1 MFRFPY
7 QSLCLS
13 ICVHVW
19 VRSPSGLSPGLSPWL
34 TSFPAL
40 ISMVRRRVSSW
51 PALGRSNQNFTG
63 CARETR
69 GIANKTPAA
78 KSASSCATPSS
89 ESTRFH
95 LAITSSPHGE
105 ASPMELSH
113 DVDTCLS
120 IHQWVINRSHR
131 QGSQL
136 KASWKKKQ
144 GSCSQHKRYSQAC
157 RGCMSDR
164 VLYFA
169 VTQRDI
175 RMVQSADVWEM
186 KEREAVSLMNY
197 IWLATLNSTACQN
210 IITQHCVT
218 ARITEEAE
226 GEKEMK
232 MGEWRLI
239 SHSLHREQF
248 K

>member
-1 MFRFPY
+1 MQLFFILHSHFPLNLISNQIFFKWKCNAKQTNNQNRSDRPFFHKYHTEMFRFPY

-13 ICVHVW
+13 IRAHVW
-19 VRSPSGLSPGLSPWL
+19 VCSPSGLSPGLSPWL

-51 PALGRSNQNFTG
+51 PALGRSSQNFTG

-136 KASWKKKQ
+136 KKRTGERSRGVAVSTKDIVRPAVGACQ
-144 GSCSQHKRYSQAC
+144 TGSFILPSR
-157 RGCMSDR
+157 RGTLEWCK
-164 VLYFA
+164 VLMFEKW
-169 VTQRDI
+169 R
-175 RMVQSADVWEM
+175 
-186 KEREAVSLMNY
+186 KERLFRS
-197 IWLATLNSTACQN
+197 W
-210 IITQHCVT
+210 IIYD
-218 ARITEEAE
+218 
-226 GEKEMK
+226 
-232 MGEWRLI
+232 
-239 SHSLHREQF
+239 
-248 K
+248 